1 MTLSFKSLL
10 ETNSTIDTV
19 GEMLNDYWHLK
30 KSLSKKVTNYKID
43 EIYNIA
49 MNSGASG
56 GKVIGSGGGGF
67 ILVYCK
73 KKFQSN
79 LRKNLK
85 NIILLVVKR
94 IYKKVK
100 NILNK

>member
-56 GKVIGSGGGGF
+56 GGKVIGSGGGGF

-73 KKFQSN
+73 KRNFNQ
-79 LRKNLK
+79 
-85 NIILLVVKR
+85 I
-94 IYKKVK
+94 
-100 NILNK
+100 

>member
-1 MTLSFKSLL
+1 L
-10 ETNSTIDTV
+10 ENNSSIDIV

-30 KSLSKKVTNYKID
+30 KSLSKKVTNDKID

-49 MNSGASG
+49 LKSGATG

-79 LRKNLK
+79 LRRNLK
-85 NIILLVVKR
+85 KIPIIKFKFTSEGSK
-94 IYKKVK
+94 IIFKS
-100 NILNK
+100 

>member
-73 KKFQSN
+73 KISIKFE
-79 LRKNLK
+79 KK
-85 NIILLVVKR
+85 FKKIPIIKFKFTNEGSK
-94 IYKKVK
+94 IIFKS
-100 NILNK
+100 